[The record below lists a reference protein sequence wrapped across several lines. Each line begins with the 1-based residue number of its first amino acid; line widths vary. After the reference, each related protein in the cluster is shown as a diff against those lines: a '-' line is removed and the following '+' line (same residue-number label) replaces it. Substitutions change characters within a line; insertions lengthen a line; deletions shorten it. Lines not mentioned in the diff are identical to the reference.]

1 MKRSHGQLFR
11 AGGRKGKIYKMAGL
25 PSTAP
30 TTAERSE
37 GDGRPREKARPG
49 REAER
54 AFPPGAPGTS
64 RAWLMA
70 GAQPTLLHK
79 CRNDSPRLVGEH
91 GHGRPAFPRAS
102 LLHPAAE
109 SCTCSLSAL
118 IPKWRHL

>member
-49 REAER
+49 REVER
-54 AFPPGAPGTS
+54 AGRSLPEPQEPAELGSWQVLSQRCYTNAGMTALASSVNMATGGQHFPELPFSILVQRATPAP
-64 RAWLMA
+64 L
-70 GAQPTLLHK
+70 
-79 CRNDSPRLVGEH
+79 RL
-91 GHGRPAFPRAS
+91 
-102 LLHPAAE
+102 
-109 SCTCSLSAL
+109 
-118 IPKWRHL
+118 